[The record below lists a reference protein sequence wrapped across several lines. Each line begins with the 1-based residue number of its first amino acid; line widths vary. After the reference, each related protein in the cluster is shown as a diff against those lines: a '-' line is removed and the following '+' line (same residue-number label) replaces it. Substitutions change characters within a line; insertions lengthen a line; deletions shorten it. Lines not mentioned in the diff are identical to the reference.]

1 MRDKPRVVI
10 DPDFTVWYD
19 AEPALT
25 LFMQLQTQWY
35 VGMAGA
41 TGLNYA
47 SVIPVIALYEKTGT
61 GQRELLSE
69 IQSLESGCLR
79 GWADNRDMD
88 AKEKP
93 AGFDKRAIEERR
105 NARC

>member
-1 MRDKPRVVI
+1 M
-10 DPDFTVWYD
+10 
-19 AEPALT
+19 ALT

-35 VGMAGA
+35 VGMAGV

-47 SVIPVIALYEKTGT
+47 SVIPVIGLYEKTGT

-69 IQSLESGCLR
+69 IQALETGCLQ

-93 AGFDKRAIEERR
+93 AGFDRLVIEERR
-105 NARC
+105 KVRC